1 MADYGGAISLSQGL
15 DLSHTSDD
23 ESSEHSPRSMPT
35 LSTPTPPNPGSS
47 SSSKPKK
54 KSTTTLCVTEFGST
68 PEVSKKPRG
77 RPAGSKNKPKPPI
90 VITKNSDS
98 AMKPVILEISAGNDV
113 VETLIQFARKRH
125 VGISVLS
132 GSGSV
137 SNVTLRHPAV
147 SHAPSLS
154 LHGPFNLLSLSGS
167 FLGYSTTSSTKPPS
181 SSSSSSPSSFVSI
194 SSFGIC
200 LAGAQ
205 GQVFGGIVGGKVIA
219 ESLVV
224 VMAATYTNP
233 AFHSLPS
240 DDTDEAHHEEVK
252 PNIGSGGGGGG
263 GGGGNANARETCTTN
278 STNAMSMSIY
288 STVGSPSPTPLNCIA
303 PDVMPWGPTSR
314 PPY

>member
-1 MADYGGAISLSQGL
+1 MADYGGAISLSQGR

-23 ESSEHSPRSMPT
+23 DSSEHSPRSMPT

-181 SSSSSSPSSFVSI
+181 SSSSSSPSSSFVSI

-224 VMAATYTNP
+224 VVAATYSNP

-240 DDTDEAHHEEVK
+240 DDIDEAHHEEVE
-252 PNIGSGGGGGG
+252 PNIGSNG

>member
-1 MADYGGAISLSQGL
+1 MADYGGAISLSQGR

-23 ESSEHSPRSMPT
+23 DSSEHSPRSMPT

-181 SSSSSSPSSFVSI
+181 SSSSSSPSSSFVSI

-224 VMAATYTNP
+224 VVAATYSNP

-240 DDTDEAHHEEVK
+240 DDIDEAHHEEVK
-252 PNIGSGGGGGG
+252 PNIGSSG

-288 STVGSPSPTPLNCIA
+288 STVGSPSATPLNCIA

>member
-1 MADYGGAISLSQGL
+1 MADFGGAISLSQGR

-35 LSTPTPPNPGSS
+35 LFTPTPPNPGSS

-167 FLGYSTTSSTKPPS
+167 FLGYSTTSSSTKPPS
-181 SSSSSSPSSFVSI
+181 SSSSSSPSSASSFVSF

-224 VMAATYTNP
+224 VVAATYSNP

-240 DDTDEAHHEEVK
+240 DDINEAHHEEVK
-252 PNIGSGGGGGG
+252 PNIGSS

-288 STVGSPSPTPLNCIA
+288 NTVGSPSPTPLNCIA

>member
-1 MADYGGAISLSQGL
+1 MADYGGAISLSQGR

-23 ESSEHSPRSMPT
+23 DSSEHSPRSMPT

-181 SSSSSSPSSFVSI
+181 SSSSSPSSSSFVSI

-224 VMAATYTNP
+224 VVAATYSNP

-240 DDTDEAHHEEVK
+240 DDIDEAHHEEVK
-252 PNIGSGGGGGG
+252 PNIGSSG

-288 STVGSPSPTPLNCIA
+288 STVGSPSATPLNCIA